1 VHIEDIAYAVDGTE
15 MIGHLAY
22 DEGAPERRPAV
33 LLCHEGPG
41 LDEHVKGRA
50 ERLAELGYVAFALD
64 YHGGGV
70 PLPLEE
76 AMPRLGVLMGDPS
89 LTRRLAH
96 AGLDVLLAQPNVDA
110 DRVAAIG
117 FCFGGAMVL
126 ELARSSADVKAIVGF
141 HPSLHPSPDSK
152 HIKGSVLMC
161 VGTDDPFVSLEQR
174 LAFEKD
180 MSDGQVADWCLEL
193 YGDVG
198 HSFTNPRA
206 GELGMP
212 GIAYDAKADARS
224 WDAMLRLFAETI
236 SPGGAR

>member
-1 VHIEDIAYAVDGTE
+1 VHIEYIAYDVFGNE
-15 MIGHLAY
+15 MVGHLAF
-22 DEGAPERRPAV
+22 DDTRTGTQPAV

-70 PLPLEE
+70 PLPLDE
-76 AMPRLGVLMGDPS
+76 AMPRLGKLMGDPS
-89 LTRRLAH
+89 LTRALAQ
-96 AGLDVLLAQPNVDA
+96 AGLDVLLAQPAADA

-117 FCFGGAMVL
+117 FCFGGAMVT
-126 ELARSSADVKAIVGF
+126 ELARSGADVKAIVGF
-141 HPSLHPSPDSK
+141 HPSLSPSPDSK
-152 HIKGSVLMC
+152 HIKASVLMC

-180 MSDGQVADWCLEL
+180 MSDAKVADWNLEL

-224 WDAMLRLFAETI
+224 WAAMLRLFGETI
-236 SPGGAR
+236 SPGGTP